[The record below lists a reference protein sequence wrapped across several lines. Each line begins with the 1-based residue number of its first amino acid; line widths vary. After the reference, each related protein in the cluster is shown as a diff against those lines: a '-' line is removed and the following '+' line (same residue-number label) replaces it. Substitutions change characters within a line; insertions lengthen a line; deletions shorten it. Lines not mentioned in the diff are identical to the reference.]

1 LRRQPRYGPQ
11 AVTLLPNRG
20 PNGWPLTGNFSG
32 ELMHVARLAR
42 RAGGAVALAG
52 CVALGGFMA
61 PAAFAQDPGGNNGTV
76 KVDGVAFGAHQNN
89 EPHVGCIFEIDFYNY
104 DAGGLEATVTFTG
117 QAPTGKGIVLI
128 DSDTVELQDDPA
140 GGGTDVDA
148 QVEYDLSSLVGLLG
162 APHENQGFHIKLT
175 VHAEGSKGADTKHK
189 VFWVKCAPSPSPTPT
204 KTSESPKPSAS
215 VTTSAPVPTE
225 VPAGADAAGGGGSA
239 AGLLGLAVVATGAVT
254 GTAVLARRRF
264 LHDS

>member
-1 LRRQPRYGPQ
+1 
-11 AVTLLPNRG
+11 
-20 PNGWPLTGNFSG
+20 
-32 ELMHVARLAR
+32 MHIARLAR
-42 RAGGAVALAG
+42 RTGLAVALAG
-52 CVALGGFMA
+52 GVALGGFAA

-76 KVDGVAFGAHQNN
+76 KVDGVAFGAHPNN

-117 QAPTGKGIVLI
+117 QAPTGKGIVLV

-148 QVEYDLSSLVGLLG
+148 QVEYDLSTLVGQLG
-162 APHENQGFHIKLT
+162 DAHENQGYHIKLT

-189 VFWVKCAPSPSPTPT
+189 VFWVKCAPTPKPSETPSE
-204 KTSESPKPSAS
+204 KPSESPKPSAS
-215 VTTSAPVPTE
+215 VSTAAPVPTE
-225 VPAGADAAGGGGSA
+225 VPAGADTESSGGSA
-239 AGLLGLAVVATGAVT
+239 AGLLGLAVVASGAVA
-254 GTAVLARRRF
+254 GTAVIARRRF

>member
-1 LRRQPRYGPQ
+1 
-11 AVTLLPNRG
+11 V
-20 PNGWPLTGNFSG
+20 WPLTGNFSG

-76 KVDGVAFGAHQNN
+76 KVDGIAFGAHQNN

-148 QVEYDLSSLVGLLG
+148 QEEYDLSTLVGQLG
-162 APHENQGFHIKLT
+162 DAHKKQGYHIKLT
-175 VHAEGSKGADTKHK
+175 VHAEGSKGKDTKHK
-189 VFWVKCAPSPSPTPT
+189 VFWVKCAPPTSAPPT
-204 KTSESPKPSAS
+204 SAPPTSAPPTSESP
-215 VTTSAPVPTE
+215 APVPTD
-225 VPAGADAAGGGGSA
+225 VPAGADGAGGGSGSA
-239 AGLLGLAVVATGAVT
+239 AGLMGLAVVAGGAVA

>member
-1 LRRQPRYGPQ
+1 
-11 AVTLLPNRG
+11 
-20 PNGWPLTGNFSG
+20 
-32 ELMHVARLAR
+32 MHIARLAR

-52 CVALGGFMA
+52 CVALGGFAA
-61 PAAFAQDPGGNNGTV
+61 PAAFAQDPPGNNGTV
-76 KVDGVAFGAHQNN
+76 KVDGVAFGAHRNN
-89 EPHVGCIFEIDFYNY
+89 EPHVGCNFEIDFYNY

-117 QAPTGKGIVLI
+117 QAPTGKDIILV
-128 DSDTVELQDDPA
+128 DEDVVELQDDPA

-162 APHENQGFHIKLT
+162 DPHPQQGFHIKLT

-189 VFWVKCAPSPSPTPT
+189 VFWVKCAPTPKPSESPKPSETT
-204 KTSESPKPSAS
+204 KPSEKPSESPKPSAS
-215 VTTSAPVPTE
+215 VKTPAAVPTE
-225 VPAGADAAGGGGSA
+225 VPAGVDAPGGGGSA
-239 AGLLGLAVVATGAVT
+239 AGLLGLAVVAGGAVA

>member
-1 LRRQPRYGPQ
+1 VTVLGLLRSSCIKGQRVAFDWR
-11 AVTLLPNRG
+11 L
-20 PNGWPLTGNFSG
+20 SG
-32 ELMHVARLAR
+32 EFMHVARLAR

-52 CVALGGFMA
+52 CVALGGFAA

-76 KVDGVAFGAHQNN
+76 KVDGVRFGLHPNN

-117 QAPTGKGIVLI
+117 QAPTGKGIVLV
-128 DSDTVELQDDPA
+128 DSDIVELQDDPA

-148 QVEYDLSSLVGLLG
+148 QVEYDLTSLVGQLG
-162 APHENQGFHIKLT
+162 DPHPQQGYHIKLT

-189 VFWVKCAPSPSPTPT
+189 VFWVTCAPSPSPTPSET
-204 KTSESPKPSAS
+204 PSEKPSESPKPSPS
-215 VTTSAPVPTE
+215 VETPAPVPTE
-225 VPAGADAAGGGGSA
+225 VPAGADGASGGGSA
-239 AGLLGLAVVATGAVT
+239 LGLLGMALVASGAVA
-254 GTAVLARRRF
+254 GTAVVARRRF

>member
-1 LRRQPRYGPQ
+1 
-11 AVTLLPNRG
+11 
-20 PNGWPLTGNFSG
+20 
-32 ELMHVARLAR
+32 MHVARLAR

-117 QAPTGKGIVLI
+117 QAPTGKGIVLV

-148 QVEYDLSSLVGLLG
+148 QVEYDLSSLVGQLG
-162 APHENQGFHIKLT
+162 DAHEQQGYHIKLT

-189 VFWVKCAPSPSPTPT
+189 VFWVKCAPTPSPTPT
-204 KTSESPKPSAS
+204 TPTPSKTPSKSPEPSESA
-215 VTTSAPVPTE
+215 TSPAPVPTD
-225 VPAGADAAGGGGSA
+225 VPAGAGGASGDGSA
-239 AGLLGLAVVATGAVT
+239 AGLLGLAVVVGGAVA
-254 GTAVLARRRF
+254 GTAVIARRRF